1 VKATVLVTDADQRAA
16 LAVVRSLGRAGY
28 QVHAC
33 SSRARSLAG
42 ASRYCRGYATLP
54 DPLAEPERFA
64 SAVGLEARRVGAAV
78 ILPITDASLLALLPA
93 RERLAPAVIPFPDL
107 AVYRRVADKALVR
120 EEARAVGFD
129 VPGQMVISRR
139 EASLELAGL
148 PYPLVMKPHR
158 SVVEAPGGTGATKL
172 AVSHVADAAS
182 LERILDTLPPAAYPV
197 LLQERIVGPGLG
209 LFLLLWEDR
218 RVAGFAHRRL
228 LEKPPSGGVSVRSE
242 SVAPDPV
249 LLDRAELLLRRLG
262 WCGVAMVECKL
273 DLATGRVCLMEVNG
287 RFWGS
292 LQLAIDAG
300 VDFPALLVRAALG
313 ETVEPVGSYRVG
325 VRLRSWW
332 GEVDHLVTR
341 LRRSD
346 SSLAVPP
353 DVPGR
358 WTVFRRWLSAP
369 LSGVRGEVFRW
380 DDPGPFLRE
389 SLDWFRG
396 A

>member
-1 VKATVLVTDADQRAA
+1 MKATVLVTDAEQRAA

-28 QVHAC
+28 QVHLC

-42 ASRYCRGYATLP
+42 ASRYCRSHATLP

-64 SAVGLEARRVGAAV
+64 LAVRLEARRVGAAV
-78 ILPITDASLLALLPA
+78 ILPITDASMLALLPA
-93 RERLAPAVIPFPDL
+93 REQLAPAVIPFPDL
-107 AVYRRVADKALVR
+107 DVYRLVADKGLML

-129 VPGQMVISRR
+129 IPGQLVISRR
-139 EASLELAGL
+139 GAPLELGGL
-148 PYPLVMKPHR
+148 RFPLVLKPHR
-158 SVVEAPGGTGATKL
+158 SVVEASGRTGATKL
-172 AVSHVADAAS
+172 AVSHVVDAHS
-182 LERILDTLPPAAYPV
+182 LERILDSLPLEAYPV

-209 LFLLLWEDR
+209 LFLLLWEER
-218 RVAGFAHRRL
+218 RLAVFAHRRL

-249 LLDRAELLLRRLG
+249 QLNRAELLLRRLG
-262 WCGVAMVECKL
+262 WRGVVMVECKL
-273 DLATGRVCLMEVNG
+273 DLTTGRVCLMEVNG

-300 VDFPALLVRAALG
+300 VDFPTLLVRAALG
-313 ETVEPVGSYRVG
+313 ETVEPVEAYRVG
-325 VRLRSWW
+325 VRMRSWW
-332 GEVDHLVTR
+332 GEVDHLLTR

-358 WTVFRRWLSAP
+358 WAVFRRWLLAP
-369 LSGVRGEVFRW
+369 LSGVRGEVFRR
-380 DDPGPFLRE
+380 DDPRPFLRE